1 MESKK
6 MLLFMGGALLS
17 GLLGLACA
25 TAPTNSNGGTNS
37 GGTAKVENTNAGT
50 PADIKPAAHAG
61 VNFEAVAERLVTE
74 NARIKEGEIVLING
88 GLRDRELLEAIAV
101 NVRKQGGHPLLFM
114 NSEQMSRRMW
124 TDVPEKYDAQEP
136 KLGLK
141 LADMID
147 ATITVDSNETENL
160 LADIAS
166 ARRAARAAAGRPVGD
181 VFERRNVRSV
191 NLGNALYP
199 TEWLAK
205 RHGMS
210 QEELAKAFWAGINVS
225 AAEIQAKG
233 EALRKALET
242 GKELHITNTSGTD
255 LTVKIEGRPIFFS
268 DGFITDEEAKKG
280 GRDINIWLPAG
291 DVYFAPVAGTAN
303 GTVVIARDFYQG
315 KEIKNLRITF
325 KDGKVISIKADS
337 GDEQMQADYAATSDP
352 NKSTFAFLDFG
363 VNPAVRLAAGD
374 TVGAWMPAGMV
385 TVGIGDNTWTGGTNK
400 SPYGYSAFMPGST
413 IKLDGREIIVNGELK
428 L

>member
-1 MESKK
+1 
-6 MLLFMGGALLS
+6 
-17 GLLGLACA
+17 
-25 TAPTNSNGGTNS
+25 
-37 GGTAKVENTNAGT
+37 
-50 PADIKPAAHAG
+50 
-61 VNFEAVAERLVTE
+61 
-74 NARIKEGEIVLING
+74 
-88 GLRDRELLEAIAV
+88 
-101 NVRKQGGHPLLFM
+101 
-114 NSEQMSRRMW
+114 MW

-166 ARRAARAAAGRPVGD
+166 ARRAARAEAGRPVGD